1 MTEARPVRT
10 LHSMHPLVPLALAG
24 AAVVVV
30 ATVTV
35 TEPLTTIV
43 IPAVRASLTM
53 AFLKASPLAMAELA
67 VTALALFISHSTNTV
82 ASVELEFVEFVVAL
96 WDDKRRVAF
105 TNTPST

>member
-24 AAVVVV
+24 AAVVV